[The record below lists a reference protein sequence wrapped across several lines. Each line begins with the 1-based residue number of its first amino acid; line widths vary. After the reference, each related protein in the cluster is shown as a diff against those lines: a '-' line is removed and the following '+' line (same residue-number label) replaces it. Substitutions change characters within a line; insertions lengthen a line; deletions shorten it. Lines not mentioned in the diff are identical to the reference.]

1 MRPVT
6 PEIQVLL
13 NTLWVVTAA
22 ILVFFMQAGFALV
35 ESGMVRAKNAVNVI
49 MKNYSDMCVGA
60 IGFWAVGYGLMFG
73 LNPSRWIGTTKF
85 APNTGE
91 PFEFSLLFFQMMFA
105 ATAATIVSGAL
116 AERIRFGAYLVGS
129 FLITTFIYPIY
140 GSWAWNDNGW
150 LKQLGFVDFAGS
162 TVVHTVGACCALA
175 GLAALGPRTGKFA
188 KDGTPRTIPGHSLP
202 FVALGGFVLWLGWF
216 GFNAGSTTAADL
228 SIGKIAL
235 NTHLAG
241 CAAAT
246 TSILLCHLLGRPVL
260 LTTVVNASLA
270 GLVAITAGC
279 ASVTPGS
286 ALLIGIIAAPVMFI
300 GEAFLDAF
308 KIDDAVGAIPVHGF
322 CGVWGT
328 FAVGVFKESGL
339 DVRQMYIQLL
349 GSAAAFFFVFP
360 TAYIM
365 YRMIGIWM
373 KLRVSSID
381 EQRGLD
387 FAEHGEVGYPEFQ
400 EGLLHGGTAGTAPAP
415 VAPRPI
421 STARPGVTAPAGRN

>member
-1 MRPVT
+1 MT
-6 PEIQVLL
+6 PEVQVLL

-49 MKNYSDMCVGA
+49 MKNYCDMCVGA
-60 IGFWAVGYGLMFG
+60 LGFWLVGYGLMFG
-73 LNPSRWIGTTKF
+73 VSPTGWFGTTKF
-85 APNTGE
+85 APNSGE

-116 AERIRFGAYLVGS
+116 AERIRFNAYLVGS
-129 FLITTFIYPIY
+129 FLITTFIYSLY
-140 GSWAWNDNGW
+140 GSWAWNENGW
-150 LKQLGFVDFAGS
+150 LKQIGFIDFAGS

-175 GLAALGPRTGKFA
+175 GLAALGPRTGRYA
-188 KDGTPRTIPGHSLP
+188 KDGTPRTIPGHNLP

-241 CAAAT
+241 TAAVVSALFLCA
-246 TSILLCHLLGRPVL
+246 LLGRPVL

-270 GLVAITAGC
+270 GLVAVTAGC
-279 ASVTPGS
+279 AFISPGS
-286 ALLIGIIAAPVMFI
+286 AILIGAIAAPVMLL

-308 KIDDAVGAIPVHGF
+308 KLDDAVGAIPVHGF

-328 FAVGVFKESGL
+328 FAVGIFKESGA
-339 DVRQMYIQLL
+339 DVKQMCIQLL
-349 GSAAAFFFVFP
+349 GSAAAFGFVFP
-360 TAYIM
+360 TAYVM
-365 YRMIGIWM
+365 YRAIGAWM
-373 KLRVSSID
+373 QLRVGSVD

-387 FAEHGEVGYPEFQ
+387 FAEHAEIGYPEFQ
-400 EGLLHGGTAGTAPAP
+400 EGLLHGGTAAPA
-415 VAPRPI
+415 
-421 STARPGVTAPAGRN
+421 ARPLAAPPARPSVTAPVGRN

>member
-1 MRPVT
+1 MT
-6 PEIQVLL
+6 PDVQVLL

-49 MKNYSDMCVGA
+49 MKNYCDMCVGA
-60 IGFWAVGYGLMFG
+60 LGFWAIGYGLMFG
-73 LNPSRWIGTTKF
+73 ANPSGWFGTTKF
-85 APNTGE
+85 APNSGE

-116 AERIRFGAYLVGS
+116 AERIRFNAYLVGS
-129 FLITTFIYPIY
+129 FLITTFVYSLY
-140 GSWAWNDNGW
+140 GSWAWNETGW
-150 LKQLGFVDFAGS
+150 LKQIGFIDFAGS

-175 GLAALGPRTGKFA
+175 GLAALGPRTGRFA
-188 KDGTPRTIPGHSLP
+188 KDGTPRPIPGHNLP

-235 NTHLAG
+235 NTHLG
-241 CAAAT
+241 GAAAVAGA
-246 TSILLCHLLGRPVL
+246 LVLCGLLGRPVL
-260 LTTVVNASLA
+260 LTTMVNASLA

-279 ASVTPGS
+279 AFVTPGS
-286 ALLIGIIAAPVMFI
+286 AVVIGLLAAPVMML

-328 FAVGVFKESGL
+328 VAVGIFKEGGA
-339 DVRQMYIQLL
+339 DVRQVLIQLL
-349 GSAAAFFFVFP
+349 GSATAFLFVFP
-360 TAYIM
+360 TAYVM
-365 YRMIGIWM
+365 YRAIGAWM
-373 KLRVSSID
+373 KLRVASVD

-387 FAEHGEVGYPEFQ
+387 FTEHGEVGYPEFQ
-400 EGLLHGGTAGTAPAP
+400 EGLLHGGTSAAPA
-415 VAPRPI
+415 
-421 STARPGVTAPAGRN
+421 ARPAAAPAVRPSVTAPVGRN